1 MKKEPSFF
9 AEVIVFIA
17 SFLGF
22 YKKIK
27 IDNSEVRIPRKIY
40 KEFENTIESLTV
52 MANILGYHIQTK
64 EYILYGAYFNIKHSY
79 IINKKITLNDV
90 NDGFIFEMKFNLY
103 RKTLKRCY
111 VSKIGPSPCWVS
123 RRNKH
128 VMNIEDIGCINR
140 LIKML

>member
-1 MKKEPSFF
+1 MKKEPSLFG
-9 AEVIVFIA
+9 EIVVFIA

-27 IDNSEVRIPRKIY
+27 IDNSEVRIPRKISE
-40 KEFENTIESLTV
+40 EFENMIESLAV
-52 MANILGYHIQTK
+52 MANMLGYHIQTE
-64 EYILYGAYFNIKHSY
+64 EYILYGAYFNIKHSF
-79 IINKKITLNDV
+79 IINKKITHDNVRDV
-90 NDGFIFEMKFNLY
+90 FVFEMKFNLY

-111 VSKIGPSPCWVS
+111 VSRVGPYPYWVS

-128 VMNIEDIGCINR
+128 VMNSKDIEGINR